1 MTRHVQGGSVHPQ
14 ESTKVDVE
22 LVGTCH
28 LERPILPLFTVSG
41 SMQQDS
47 WVCEDDAI
55 TVCGLADLSLD
66 RGNSATGRER
76 CERERER

>member
-1 MTRHVQGGSVHPQ
+1 M
-14 ESTKVDVE
+14 DVE

>member
-1 MTRHVQGGSVHPQ
+1 MTRHVQGGSAHPQ

-28 LERPILPLFTVSG
+28 LERPILPLLVTVSG

-47 WVCEDDAI
+47 WVCEDDGI
-55 TVCGLADLSLD
+55 TVCGLADTS
-66 RGNSATGRER
+66 
-76 CERERER
+76 